1 VVDRRFAFAPE
12 DKEQFRIYMRMIE
25 QFTGCR
31 VLSYCL
37 MCNHFHILLE
47 VTPRP
52 KEPLSDAELLKR
64 LSGLYSAAEVAVVAK
79 ELAAA
84 HADLASGRIKAGED
98 YVQRIHQRYTHR
110 MHDLSEFMK
119 TLLQRFT
126 RWHNTR
132 TKRKGNLWEENFKS
146 VVVEDGEA
154 ARTMA
159 AYIDL
164 NPVRAGMV
172 EDPADYHWSS
182 YGEAVGGGVKGN
194 GKRAREGLVRAWM
207 AHKGWGPD
215 ARGWDGKEKIHA
227 AYRSLLLAAGE
238 ERAEWIETGEGEAAK
253 QVKKV
258 KRKGMDP
265 EKARAER
272 EQLEA
277 ERRVALAKRL
287 RWRLRYFSDG
297 AVIGS
302 REFVDSVFEACR
314 DRFGPKRQSGAR
326 RMRGDAAALTRGAG
340 LFSLRDLSGGA
351 ATTPSEC
358 RN

>member
-1 VVDRRFAFAPE
+1 
-12 DKEQFRIYMRMIE
+12 
-25 QFTGCR
+25 
-31 VLSYCL
+31 
-37 MCNHFHILLE
+37 
-47 VTPRP
+47 
-52 KEPLSDAELLKR
+52 
-64 LSGLYSAAEVAVVAK
+64 
-79 ELAAA
+79 
-84 HADLASGRIKAGED
+84 
-98 YVQRIHQRYTHR
+98 
-110 MHDLSEFMK
+110 
-119 TLLQRFT
+119 
-126 RWHNTR
+126 
-132 TKRKGNLWEENFKS
+132 
-146 VVVEDGEA
+146 
-154 ARTMA
+154 
-159 AYIDL
+159 
-164 NPVRAGMV
+164 MV
-172 EDPADYHWSS
+172 EDPAEYHWSS